1 MKQLLSSL
9 LVISFCGTAPAYALE
24 FWHSNTVW
32 ANQGQC
38 SAVFSFDSGMEEIT
52 NLQVWVSALN
62 KTGKKVASG
71 VLEIPQLGQSEADR
85 YANAFLEGEEVCGS
99 DLTIVVNKA
108 TALIGGQPTDLL
120 KSTALSVRDFKPFTI
135 RLGK

>member
-1 MKQLLSSL
+1 
-9 LVISFCGTAPAYALE
+9 
-24 FWHSNTVW
+24 
-32 ANQGQC
+32 
-38 SAVFSFDSGMEEIT
+38 MEEIT